1 MARIRVR
8 LCLLCLASGLALG
21 AAASSP
27 VQAGEVKLGYGSNG
41 RKVIFNES
49 SAQYSRRSSAKLVPV
64 PDGELEPLILRHS
77 GAQNLDPKLVKA
89 LIQVESGYNSR
100 ALSNKGAM
108 GLMQL
113 MPATASS
120 LRVRDA
126 YDPDENLRGGT
137 TYFRRMLDRF
147 AGRLELAVAAY
158 NAGPGAVE
166 RHGGIPPFR
175 ETRAYVERVL
185 SLYQGSAAVLPLVA
199 GGFNSTSPGALFNVG
214 PRRKPYLIRNAQN
227 RLVLTTSL
235 DGVR

>member
-1 MARIRVR
+1 M
-8 LCLLCLASGLALG
+8 
-21 AAASSP
+21 
-27 VQAGEVKLGYGSNG
+27 KLGYGTNG

-49 SAQYSRRSSAKLVPV
+49 SAQYSRRSAAKLVPV

-113 MPATASS
+113 MPGTASS
-120 LRVRDA
+120 LRVQNP

-158 NAGPGAVE
+158 NAGPA
-166 RHGGIPPFR
+166 PSSATAASPLR

-185 SLYQGSAAVLPLVA
+185 CCTRERRRPAARGRRLQLRE
-199 GGFNSTSPGALFNVG
+199 
-214 PRRKPYLIRNAQN
+214 PRR
-227 RLVLTTSL
+227 RLQRRPAPQAVPDPQRAEPPGPHDLPRRGPLKSSCRPLGPT
-235 DGVR
+235 VA